1 MSRPPDDAEALI
13 AALAQQARSGS
24 PAAELD
30 PEPEELLEYLA
41 GRLPPEEEERIGRRL
56 VASPEAARA
65 LLDLADFEAAGAAA
79 EGAPS
84 ELAVLAG
91 WQDLKK
97 RLPVAPAPR
106 FRRFPPLLSS
116 VAAALLVSTLS
127 LSVLAVRQRE
137 ELRRPVANV
146 PTLELDSGS
155 RAAGEQALELP
166 AGHLLRLV
174 IAQAEHCLKYEAVI
188 QGPERRDPIKGLE
201 VDGRGNL
208 TVVVPVEP
216 GAYGLR
222 LQGCGRELGEYR
234 FRITAD
240 GG

>member
-13 AALAQQARSGS
+13 AALAQQSRSGS

-97 RLPVAPAPR
+97 RLPPAETRP
-106 FRRFPPLLSS
+106 RRFPPLLSS

-127 LSVLAVRQRE
+127 LGVLAVRQRE

-146 PTLELDSGS
+146 PTRELDAGS
-155 RAAGEQALELP
+155 RAAGEQILELP
-166 AGHLLRLV
+166 AGRLLRLV
-174 IAQAEHCLKYEAVI
+174 VAQSEHCLKYEAMI
-188 QGPERRDPIKGLE
+188 QGPERRDLVKGLE
-201 VDGRGNL
+201 VDALGNL
-208 TVVVPVEP
+208 TVVVPVEL
-216 GAYGLR
+216 GSYSLR
-222 LQGCGRELGEYR
+222 LQGCGRELGVYR

-240 GG
+240 GR